1 MLVTFQLIPDKEKLF
16 AEVRQI
22 ELNLS
27 DLDRKLKLA
36 ETRAE
41 ARQSR
46 PGLELVR
53 DEPYEGVCE
62 EIRKLQHMIR
72 LMQDKLIDAR

>member
-1 MLVTFQLIPDKEKLF
+1 M
-16 AEVRQI
+16 RQI

-62 EIRKLQHMIR
+62 EILKLQHMIR